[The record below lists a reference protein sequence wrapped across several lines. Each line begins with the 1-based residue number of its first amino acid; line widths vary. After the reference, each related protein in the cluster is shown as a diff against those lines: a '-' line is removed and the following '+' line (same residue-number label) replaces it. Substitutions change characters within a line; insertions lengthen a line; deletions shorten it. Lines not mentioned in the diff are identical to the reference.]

1 MKTKLLLLT
10 VLYLLSSQHTVA
22 QTPCTA
28 GELKQI
34 YVQKDFPCEASFG
47 TTSYVNF
54 VSITVDRKFL
64 KTGLLE
70 WQYRADSVNGSWQPV
85 SNSWSGQGTENIG
98 YLYFSTADNGEYR
111 VVFTD
116 TTTGCKDYR
125 KILVTVF
132 PRPLPSI
139 AIDSTSCDGMFLGA
153 HDSNNPSG
161 SNNTYCWNP
170 DYSSFPFTCQTTNNY
185 YLFDRVGCA
194 MVAGNIAVIVT
205 NEFGCEAETYTTGL
219 CNIEYIDIRADLS
232 SLSNVFCAN
241 TESINITRNSGAGF
255 GNNWTFQWQKDGTN
269 LNWAQSPSIKPATS
283 GNYSCLVSNGS
294 GCTKTTDPIFVTVF
308 PRPSATLAPAG
319 SVQICQTDT
328 LTLLSNA
335 TGTNT
340 YQWYR
345 NNVPFSTAGPDLST
359 SLSGNYKVLVT
370 NNFGC
375 TRLTSTTKVS
385 KYRTTI
391 TANGPVVFCQGDS
404 VILSS
409 TTPNTASWQWQLNNV
424 NIPGATGSSYAA
436 KTAGLYRVRG
446 FSTEGCRSYSNQLDV
461 NVNCRESLDGNY
473 LLQLSPVPVSS
484 VLSVSIPDIITNGMM
499 EIYMPDGK
507 LIDRRNLQTI
517 SGTSSLQIDVS
528 DFTAGIYLLRIID
541 GNKIYQGKFIKE

>member
-1 MKTKLLLLT
+1 MKTKLLLFT
-10 VLYLLSSQHTVA
+10 VLCLSLSRFSAA

-28 GELKQI
+28 GELKLVS
-34 YVQKDFPCEASFG
+34 VQKDFPCEASFG
-47 TTSYVNF
+47 TTTYVNF
-54 VSITVDRKFL
+54 VSITVDRRFL

-70 WQYRADSVNGSWQPV
+70 WQFRADSVNGSWQPV
-85 SNSWSGQGTENIG
+85 SNSWSGQGTESIG

-116 TTTGCKDYR
+116 TSTGCKDFR
-125 KILVTVF
+125 KVTVTVF

-139 AIDSTSCDGMFLGA
+139 AIDSSSCDGLFLGA
-153 HDSNNPSG
+153 HDANNLSG
-161 SNNTYCWNP
+161 LNNTYCWGP
-170 DYSSFPFTCQTTNNY
+170 DYSSIPINCASTNNY
-185 YLFDRVGCA
+185 LLFDRVGCA
-194 MVAGNIAVIVT
+194 MVAGNVAVIVT
-205 NEFGCEAETYTTGL
+205 NEFGCEGETFTTGL
-219 CNIEYIDIRADLS
+219 CNIEYMDIRADLS

-345 NNVPFSTAGPDLST
+345 NNAPFSTAGPDLST
-359 SLSGNYKVLVT
+359 SLSGNYKLLVT

-391 TANGPVVFCQGDS
+391 AANGPVVFCQGDS
-404 VILSS
+404 VILFS
-409 TTPNTASWQWQLNNV
+409 TTTNTASWQWQLNNV

-436 KTAGLYRVRG
+436 KSAGLYRVRG
-446 FSTEGCRSYSNQLDV
+446 LSTEGCRSYSNQLDV
-461 NVNCRESLDGNY
+461 NVNCRESLAANNS
-473 LLQLSPVPVSS
+473 LQLSPVPVSS
-484 VLSVSIPDIITNGMM
+484 ILNVSIPENTTEGIM

-517 SGTSSLQIDVS
+517 SGTSSLQIDVRGY
-528 DFTAGIYLLRIID
+528 TAGIYLLRIIH
-541 GNKIYQGKFIKE
+541 GSTIYQGKFIKE

>member
-1 MKTKLLLLT
+1 
-10 VLYLLSSQHTVA
+10 
-22 QTPCTA
+22 
-28 GELKQI
+28 
-34 YVQKDFPCEASFG
+34 
-47 TTSYVNF
+47 
-54 VSITVDRKFL
+54 VDRRFL

-70 WQYRADSVNGSWQPV
+70 WQFRADSVNGSWQPV
-85 SNSWSGQGTENIG
+85 SNSWSGQGTESIG

-116 TTTGCKDYR
+116 TSTGCKDFR
-125 KILVTVF
+125 KVTVTVF

-139 AIDSTSCDGMFLGA
+139 AIDSSSCDGLFLGA
-153 HDSNNPSG
+153 HDANNLSG
-161 SNNTYCWNP
+161 LNNTYCWGP
-170 DYSSFPFTCQTTNNY
+170 DYSSIPINCASTNNY
-185 YLFDRVGCA
+185 LLFDRVGCA
-194 MVAGNIAVIVT
+194 MVAGNVAVIVT
-205 NEFGCEAETYTTGL
+205 NEFGCEGETFTTGL
-219 CNIEYIDIRADLS
+219 CNIEYMDIRADLS

-345 NNVPFSTAGPDLST
+345 NNAPFSTAGPDLST
-359 SLSGNYKVLVT
+359 SLSGNYKLLVT

-391 TANGPVVFCQGDS
+391 AANGPVVFCQGDS
-404 VILSS
+404 VILFS
-409 TTPNTASWQWQLNNV
+409 TTTNTASWQWQLNNV

-436 KTAGLYRVRG
+436 KSAGLYRVRG
-446 FSTEGCRSYSNQLDV
+446 LSTEGCRSYSNQLDV
-461 NVNCRESLDGNY
+461 NVNCRESLAANNS
-473 LLQLSPVPVSS
+473 LQLSPVPVSS
-484 VLSVSIPDIITNGMM
+484 ILNVSIPENTTEGIM

-517 SGTSSLQIDVS
+517 SGTSSLQIDVRGY
-528 DFTAGIYLLRIID
+528 TAGIYLLRIIH
-541 GNKIYQGKFIKE
+541 GSTIYQGKFIKE